1 MYFVRTNSQ
10 HPDFKTLVQLL
21 DAELAIRD
29 GEDHAFYAQYN
40 GIEDLQEVLLAY
52 VDGQAVACGALKT
65 YRTKQVEIKRM
76 YTAQTHRGQGI
87 ASQLLQSLEAWAAEL
102 DYQSC
107 ILETGIRQ
115 PEAIH
120 LYHKNGYRLI
130 PNYGQYANVADSRCF
145 AKDLQ
150 KKSNHLRINNGHKS

>member
-1 MYFVRTNSQ
+1 MTYFVRTNSQ

-52 VDGQAVACGALKT
+52 VDGQAVACGAFKAYT
-65 YRTKQVEIKRM
+65 NKQAEIKRM
-76 YTAQTHRGQGI
+76 YTVETHRGQGI

-120 LYHKNGYRLI
+120 LYHKNAYRLI
-130 PNYGQYANVADSRCF
+130 PNYGQYAHVADSRCF

-150 KKSNHLRINNGHKS
+150 KKVHSSED